1 MPVGGGQPGSS
12 RWPQGER
19 PGRAARAP
27 PVPWLRACPP
37 AGALG
42 RWPQHRPRGL
52 DEAAVVSPGPPARG
66 RGRLRVRC
74 AGAGGERGR
83 VRSCV
88 ATGRGAHRRWTA
100 WWRSHRRR
108 PPAGDRIRLGVPGGE
123 HGDRRVRALPQ
134 PTAHVQPSHPGQL
147 QVQQHRIRPRAS
159 PPCTPPHDAGAPQED
174 RTGESAP
181 SPPPRRERVHHR
193 RAVHPGDSGVH
204 HGFSSRTPH
213 PPTVR
218 RSARPPPPPRTHR
231 CGSTPGDPHGVPQ
244 PGRPPMVRLGH
255 SRPRSPAGAG
265 PRPGMWAGTLV
276 AEAAAAALGAQGGVG
291 GI

>member
-52 DEAAVVSPGPPARG
+52 GEAAVVSPGPPARG

-74 AGAGGERGR
+74 AGAGGGRGR

-88 ATGRGAHRRWTA
+88 ATGRGADRRWTA

-147 QVQQHRIRPRAS
+147 QVQQHRIRPRGGSAS
-159 PPCTPPHDAGAPQED
+159 ITGVRCTRVIPAFTRGFPPRHHTRLRFDGQ
-174 RTGESAP
+174 RV
-181 SPPPRRERVHHR
+181 PPPL
-193 RAVHPGDSGVH
+193 
-204 HGFSSRTPH
+204 
-213 PPTVR
+213 
-218 RSARPPPPPRTHR
+218 THR

-244 PGRPPMVRLGH
+244 PGRPPMARLGH